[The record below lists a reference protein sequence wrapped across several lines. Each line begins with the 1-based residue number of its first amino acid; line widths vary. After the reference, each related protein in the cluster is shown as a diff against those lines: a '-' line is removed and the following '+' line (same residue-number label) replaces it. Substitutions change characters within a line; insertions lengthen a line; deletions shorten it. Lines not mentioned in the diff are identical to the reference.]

1 MRARVR
7 TINKI
12 GRNSYIST
20 SSSVGEH
27 LFATMIYY
35 IVIYPYY
42 LIFKWCIVKP
52 IQFIIE
58 KIKKIR
64 KERENGK

>member
-7 TINKI
+7 TINRI

-20 SSSVGEH
+20 SSSISEH

-42 LIFKWCIVKP
+42 LIFKLCIVKP

-58 KIKKIR
+58 KIKES
-64 KERENGK
+64 KEEK

>member
-7 TINKI
+7 TINRI

-27 LFATMIYY
+27 LFATIIYY
-35 IVIYPYY
+35 MIIYPYY
-42 LIFKWCIVKP
+42 LIFKLVFVKP

-58 KIKKIR
+58 KIKERR
-64 KERENGK
+64 KLR